1 MGLFRKSKRA
11 ESGYVDA
18 DILLSQLG
26 DDDITERVALQI
38 PAIAAS
44 VDWIASRIKSLPIK
58 LYTENDGKTEEITDD
73 YRLKLL
79 NDEND
84 FDTMTAAEM
93 KEAMVRDYLLF
104 GRAYAFIDWDL
115 NRVRAL
121 HYVRAAEVS
130 YNQPIDPIF
139 RSAVYHIGGKEY
151 RPYQLLR
158 LLRHTRDGVSGKSI
172 LAESPALISVA
183 YKTLLFEKN
192 LVASG
197 GCRKAY
203 IKSDKPLSMPALET
217 LKEGWKKL
225 WTLDGDA
232 AIALNAGVDVKEA
245 SSSPTEL
252 QLNENKVTN
261 AEQLYEAL
269 GLSPEIIRGTATDE
283 QIAHAVESVI
293 VPIITDFQAVLNRNL
308 LLESEKDRLY
318 FAFDLKE
325 LLRGDIVKRYQAYKV
340 ALDAN
345 FMQLD
350 EVRYAEDLPPL
361 GFNFVKL
368 GLNDVLYDVKSK
380 MVYTPNTNAYA
391 KLGGEGIKLDGTGGE
406 KDESGNQS

>member
-1 MGLFRKSKRA
+1 MGIFKRAKRA
-11 ESGYVDA
+11 EDGIIDA
-18 DILLSQLG
+18 DVLLTKLG
-26 DDDITERVALQI
+26 DDNVTEQIALQI
-38 PAIAAS
+38 PAIASS

-58 LYTENDGKTEEITDD
+58 LYEERDGKTEEITDD

-84 FDTMTAAEM
+84 YDTMTAAEM
-93 KEAMVRDYLLF
+93 KEAMVRDYLLC

-121 HYVRAAEVS
+121 HYVRAGDVS
-130 YNQPIDPIF
+130 YNLPLDPIY
-139 RSAVYHIGGKEY
+139 RSASYYIGGKEY

-172 LAESPALISVA
+172 LSESPTLISVA
-183 YKTLLFEKN
+183 YRTLLFERK

-203 IKSDKPLSMPALET
+203 IKAEKPLAKPALED
-217 LKEGWKKL
+217 LKEGWRKL

-232 AIALNAGVDVKEA
+232 AITLNAGVDVKEA
-245 SSSPTEL
+245 ASSPTEL
-252 QLNENKVTN
+252 QLNENKITN
-261 AEQLYEAL
+261 SGQIYEAL
-269 GLSPEIIRGTATDE
+269 GLSSEIIRGTATDE

-293 VPIITDFQAVLNRNL
+293 IPIVSDFQAVLNRNL
-308 LLESEKDRLY
+308 LLESEKKRLY

-340 ALDAN
+340 ALESN

-361 GFNFVKL
+361 GFNYLRL
-368 GLNDVLYDVKSK
+368 GLNDVLFDAKTK
-380 MVYTPNTNAYA
+380 TIYTPNMNAFA
-391 KLGGEGIKLDGTGGE
+391 KLGGKTKFEGGE
-406 KDESGNQS
+406 ENESGDKS

>member
-1 MGLFRKSKRA
+1 MAWFRNSKRA
-11 ESGYVDA
+11 ESGFVDA
-18 DILLSQLG
+18 DVLLSQLG
-26 DDDITERVALQI
+26 DDNITERIALQI

-58 LYTENDGKTEEITDD
+58 LYTEKDGKTEEITDD

-84 FDTMTAAEM
+84 YDTMTAAEM
-93 KEAMVRDYLLF
+93 KDAMIRDYLLY
-104 GRAYAFIDWDL
+104 GQAYAYIDWKL
-115 NRVRAL
+115 NRVNAL
-121 HYVRAAEVS
+121 HYVRAADVS
-130 YNQPIDPIF
+130 YNLPIDPIF
-139 RSAVYHIGGKEY
+139 RSATYYIGGKEY
-151 RPYQLLR
+151 RPYQLIR

-172 LAESPALISVA
+172 LSESPTLIAVA
-183 YKTLLFEKN
+183 YKTLQFERK

-203 IKSDKPLSMPALET
+203 IKSEKPLARNALDD

-232 AIALNAGVDVKEA
+232 AITLNAGVDVKEA
-245 SSSPTEL
+245 ASSPVEL

-261 AEQLYEAL
+261 SEQLYEVL
-269 GLSPEIIRGTATDE
+269 GLSPAIIRGTATDE

-308 LLESEKDRLY
+308 LLESEKDSLY

-325 LLRGDIVKRYQAYKV
+325 LLRGDLVKRYQAYKV

-368 GLNDVLYDVKSK
+368 GLNDVLYDVNSK

-391 KLGGEGIKLDGTGGE
+391 KLGGEGMKLDGTGGE
-406 KDESGNQS
+406 ENESGNQS